1 MIVLKTLFRDKE
13 IFKRYINSSNLD
25 FNKNC
30 LIRVYSSICT
40 PNEIIQ
46 ISKDIKDVIPISNI
60 IGGSCCG
67 VVYNGEQFDNETLV
81 IIEQFDNV
89 KIQTNKYSFKDKSAY
104 EVAKE
109 INNNLDGFDISLVHI
124 LFGEHYIDIHQF
136 VDEFNLLNQK
146 TKIVGGATGEILP
159 KNLQPYVLI
168 EDEIVESGVV
178 TASLISQTLNI
189 FTEVNTAVEP
199 ITNSYNINKCD
210 GENIVNIENISA
222 VEWCKNIFGVSS
234 DEEKGQFQ
242 NDILTLFPLILD
254 KYKCND
260 VTRLIKYD
268 FHTKNISLYCSKLNN
283 NIEFKIGYVS
293 PFKCVKKMYDICTQL
308 EKQPLENLFFY
319 SCLFRKSFLG
329 NCAKW
334 ETSPFGNQICGVFM
348 MGEISNIN
356 NKNEFLNGSCCFL
369 GIGEDNS
376 KKIEINFKVFDDLYK
391 IKDENERIL
400 NTVLKKHNL
409 AISEQNKQLLEK
421 VIAKQ
426 SKAESNLYFDNNLQ
440 MNNSIKFSHDKNI
453 RKFNKICLIQLEN
466 SELMF
471 SRMEKEEYYVNLKN
485 VINSMIQFIDNYK
498 NYNVEYEVYSVN
510 SNIVFFALKDNTN
523 SNEFSN
529 FVNTLYEKFQFVKL
543 ENRDEMFI
551 FRFAIVEDE
560 SNLLECGLETLQKC
574 KALQTY
580 FLVYDKDD
588 NCKTDFNYEMEVI
601 HLLNNAIK
609 NDWIVPYFQGIHD
622 NKNKTINKYE
632 ALIRIKDNEGKIYYP
647 GYFMEISK
655 KYNIYSNISRIMI
668 NKVFNLFKDKKT
680 SVSINLSAYD
690 VNSKGIQE
698 SIFNN
703 LENSPNG
710 NFIFELLED
719 ECFRD
724 IKMLNEFIYKVKKY
738 NVKIAIDDFGIGY
751 SNFMEIAKIAPDFI
765 KIDGSIVKNIDSDD
779 ISRKVL
785 NNIVFLGNQLES
797 ELVAE
802 FVENENIQIILE
814 ELGVDFSQGYYFTKP
829 EPYEVIKDNIQ

>member
-109 INNNLDGFDISLVHI
+109 INNDLDGFDIPLVHI

-308 EKQPLENLFFY
+308 EK
-319 SCLFRKSFLG
+319 
-329 NCAKW
+329 
-334 ETSPFGNQICGVFM
+334 
-348 MGEISNIN
+348 
-356 NKNEFLNGSCCFL
+356 
-369 GIGEDNS
+369 
-376 KKIEINFKVFDDLYK
+376 
-391 IKDENERIL
+391 
-400 NTVLKKHNL
+400 
-409 AISEQNKQLLEK
+409 
-421 VIAKQ
+421 
-426 SKAESNLYFDNNLQ
+426 
-440 MNNSIKFSHDKNI
+440 
-453 RKFNKICLIQLEN
+453 
-466 SELMF
+466 
-471 SRMEKEEYYVNLKN
+471 
-485 VINSMIQFIDNYK
+485 
-498 NYNVEYEVYSVN
+498 
-510 SNIVFFALKDNTN
+510 
-523 SNEFSN
+523 
-529 FVNTLYEKFQFVKL
+529 
-543 ENRDEMFI
+543 
-551 FRFAIVEDE
+551 
-560 SNLLECGLETLQKC
+560 
-574 KALQTY
+574 
-580 FLVYDKDD
+580 
-588 NCKTDFNYEMEVI
+588 
-601 HLLNNAIK
+601 
-609 NDWIVPYFQGIHD
+609 
-622 NKNKTINKYE
+622 
-632 ALIRIKDNEGKIYYP
+632 
-647 GYFMEISK
+647 
-655 KYNIYSNISRIMI
+655 
-668 NKVFNLFKDKKT
+668 
-680 SVSINLSAYD
+680 
-690 VNSKGIQE
+690 
-698 SIFNN
+698 
-703 LENSPNG
+703 
-710 NFIFELLED
+710 
-719 ECFRD
+719 
-724 IKMLNEFIYKVKKY
+724 
-738 NVKIAIDDFGIGY
+738 
-751 SNFMEIAKIAPDFI
+751 
-765 KIDGSIVKNIDSDD
+765 
-779 ISRKVL
+779 
-785 NNIVFLGNQLES
+785 
-797 ELVAE
+797 
-802 FVENENIQIILE
+802 
-814 ELGVDFSQGYYFTKP
+814 
-829 EPYEVIKDNIQ
+829 